1 MAAVRERRTRR
12 VREMA
17 ARWKGRRRGITV
29 DMGAS
34 SLPRQGSIAGVG
46 NKGENVAWW
55 GNGLKPLTGVT
66 CGRGSE
72 ERERVIWGS

>member
-17 ARWKGRRRGITV
+17 ARWKGWRRGITV

-55 GNGLKPLTGVT
+55 ENGPEALNR
-66 CGRGSE
+66 CDM
-72 ERERVIWGS
+72 